1 MEAESEHLLEQ
12 WMSSWRDLVDFEVV
26 PVRTSEE
33 AARAIA
39 PEL

>member
-1 MEAESEHLLEQ
+1 V
-12 WMSSWRDLVDFEVV
+12 DLVGFEVV

-33 AARAIA
+33 AARIIA